1 MDGLGT
7 GDLVM
12 AELLVF
18 ATDGIGDDVYK
29 NAKLPKIGH
38 VIHVAEDGW
47 NWGLEEL
54 GNVIFRI
61 IKVPGATVETFQHL
75 LSWEQPTVPL
85 PPNES
90 GASLTNTLQ
99 HRGFRVDPTLLPPV
113 VRTHFTE
120 GERPGESVTVEDE
133 NIILNA
139 VVMVPPIDDPAS
151 IG

>member
-1 MDGLGT
+1 
-7 GDLVM
+7 M

-18 ATDGIGDDVYK
+18 ATDTTGDDVYK

-54 GNVIFRI
+54 SNVAFRI
-61 IKVPGATVETFQHL
+61 VKVPGATVETFQHL

-90 GASLTNTLQ
+90 AASLTNTLQ
-99 HRGFRVDPTLLPPV
+99 HRGFRIDPALLPPV
-113 VRTHFTE
+113 ARTSFTE
-120 GERPGESVTVEDE
+120 GERPSEFVELEETIVLD
-133 NIILNA
+133 A
-139 VVMVPPIDDPAS
+139 VAVNPPIDDPAV